1 MLKKII
7 IDELGSFFFGP
18 TGKNW
23 KTQMNSND
31 KKEFLKTAEH
41 FADTIIQKLKDSG
54 IDKKINAIVRQGMCN
69 VIYLTVEEN
78 ADYAYNKA
86 DIYAPERGKEILKI
100 ILED

>member
-7 IDELGSFFFGP
+7 SEAYAEAIGPFVAMYIDERLTEGE
-18 TGKNW
+18 K
-23 KTQMNSND
+23 
-31 KKEFLKTAEH
+31 
-41 FADTIIQKLKDSG
+41 FADDIIQKLKDSG
-54 IDKKINAIVRQGMCN
+54 IDKKINAEVRQGMCN